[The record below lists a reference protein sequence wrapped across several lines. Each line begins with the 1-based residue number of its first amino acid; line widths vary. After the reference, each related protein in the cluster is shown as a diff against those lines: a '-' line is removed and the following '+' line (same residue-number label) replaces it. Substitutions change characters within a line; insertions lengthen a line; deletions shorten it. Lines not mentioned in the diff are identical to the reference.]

1 MHSNDTSAVTN
12 KKQEI
17 KTIEW
22 DPEVKPEVILNQA
35 SPSRIQK
42 LFYNWTNFVQNHPF
56 WIILVSISFILFMM
70 SGLIFIDFTTDPIKL
85 WTSSESR
92 SYKEYVKYNKY
103 FGPFYRTQQIIATL
117 KPDYDSV
124 PGRDDL
130 QASMQAKGVAYSI
143 CFPAFRAIDMQQL
156 SSKDYLHTDI
166 NGKIVPFDPVL
177 DSKYWPE
184 LMQLQENITNLHVT
198 QDNDTLAFDDVCL
211 NPLSDDMDPTAGGCT
226 IFSGGYP

>member
-17 KTIEW
+17 DIIEW
-22 DPEVKPEVILNQA
+22 EPKVKPEVILNQA

-42 LFYNWTNFVQNHPF
+42 LFYNWTKFVQNHPF
-56 WIILVSISFILFMM
+56 WIILISISFILFMM